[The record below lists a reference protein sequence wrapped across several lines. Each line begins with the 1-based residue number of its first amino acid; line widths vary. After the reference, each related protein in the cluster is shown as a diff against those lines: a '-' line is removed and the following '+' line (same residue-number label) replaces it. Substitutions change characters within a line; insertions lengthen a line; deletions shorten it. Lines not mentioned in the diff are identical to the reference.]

1 MLGDAGDPDV
11 RSGFCP
17 QGTPSLME
25 KTEEENSHTIRSK
38 TERHQG
44 LGEAEEVGK
53 TLPGVS

>member
-1 MLGDAGDPDV
+1 
-11 RSGFCP
+11 
-17 QGTPSLME
+17 ME